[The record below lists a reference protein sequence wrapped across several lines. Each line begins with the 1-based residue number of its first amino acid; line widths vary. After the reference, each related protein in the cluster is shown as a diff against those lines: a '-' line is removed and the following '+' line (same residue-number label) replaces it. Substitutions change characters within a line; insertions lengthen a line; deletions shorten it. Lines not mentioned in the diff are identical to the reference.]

1 MQKLG
6 NLRRLNVLC
15 ARMVLGTP
23 KTKVFNR
30 LRIQVNGVPTVPIRV
45 QPIGKPKQ
53 NYAKTVSRHPAANRF
68 TEK

>member
-1 MQKLG
+1 
-6 NLRRLNVLC
+6 
-15 ARMVLGTP
+15 MVLGTP